1 MPPTM
6 RRLRTW
12 WFLLLGTGLLPVAP
26 VVAQDSATWVM
37 QHGGHE
43 RTYYL
48 HVPAGVVDASSN
60 PDDEPVTD
68 AASLV
73 PLVLVLHGRGGTGP
87 GTADLTGFDEVADEH
102 GFIVVYPTGVDNQ
115 WNYVDGIP
123 GYDADVPDRGFL
135 RQLVAELSA
144 RYPVDPGRVYVAGFS
159 NGGYMAQ
166 RLACDATD
174 LFAAFASVGA
184 AGYGGQPTVC
194 GEPEPVSILFIH
206 GTADAIVPFAGL
218 RQEGPTG
225 PITVLAS
232 VEQTFAY
239 WAYRLGCSTGV
250 QPSVLPGVL
259 SPDMEV
265 HVLQALDCSPDGELR
280 LVVIVGGGHNWPG
293 RPGRLPAR
301 IGGEVNLD
309 VDASRYIWEY
319 FERQR
324 LQ

>member
-1 MPPTM
+1 M
-6 RRLRTW
+6 RLLRM
-12 WFLLLGTGLLPVAP
+12 FPVLLTLVALTYVTAQTSTDEVLL
-26 VVAQDSATWVM
+26 
-37 QHGGHE
+37 HGGLE
-43 RTYYL
+43 RSYYL
-48 HVPAGVVDASSN
+48 HVPAGIAPGPPSAT
-60 PDDEPVTD
+60 TD
-68 AASLV
+68 QV

-102 GFIVVYPTGVDNQ
+102 GFIVAYPTGIDNQ

-123 GYDADVPDRGFL
+123 GYEADVPDRAFL
-135 RQLVAELSA
+135 RELVADLSE
-144 RYPVDPGRVYVAGFS
+144 RYPVDPARVYVAGFS

-206 GTADAIVPFAGL
+206 GTADAIVPFTGL
-218 RQEGPTG
+218 RQEGPNG

-239 WAYRLGCSTGV
+239 WAYRLGCSTGIRPTV
-250 QPSVLPGVL
+250 LPSVL
-259 SPDMEV
+259 SPNMEV
-265 HVLQALDCSPDGELR
+265 HVLDALDCPPGDELQ

-293 RPGRLPAR
+293 RPGRLPVQ
-301 IGGEVNLD
+301 IGGGVNLD
-309 VDASRYIWEY
+309 VDASRYIWAF
-319 FERQR
+319 FERHS
-324 LQ
+324 LE